1 MTWIEISIVS
11 SAVAFIVL
19 VGFAIR
25 MLIAIVQIL
34 GKLGDTAAQA
44 KKNIAETAEQAEQLM
59 TKVGLLTEEVH
70 MQILTLEPSIQS
82 VEKAG
87 AAIGDVASALRK
99 ASRVMNESIQGA
111 EKVVHTHQKRIQD
124 AMEWATTGFE
134 LWQRWQ
140 AYRNAKS
147 DN

>member
-34 GKLGDTAAQA
+34 GKLGETATQA
-44 KKNIAETAEQAEQLM
+44 KMNIAETAEQAEQLM
-59 TKVGLLTEEVH
+59 KKVGLLTEEVH

-99 ASRVMNESIQGA
+99 ASRVMNDSIHGA

>member
-25 MLIAIVQIL
+25 MLITIVQIL

-44 KKNIAETAEQAEQLM
+44 RKNLAETAEQAEQLM

-70 MQILTLEPSIQS
+70 MQLLTLEPSIQS

-99 ASRVMNESIQGA
+99 ASRVMNESIHGA

>member
-25 MLIAIVQIL
+25 MLITIVQIL
-34 GKLGDTAAQA
+34 GKLGDTVVQA
-44 KKNIAETAEQAEQLM
+44 KMNVAETAEQAEQLM

-99 ASRVMNESIQGA
+99 ASRVMNESIHGA

-140 AYRNAKS
+140 ALRNAKS

>member
-1 MTWIEISIVS
+1 MTWIEISFVS

-19 VGFAIR
+19 IGFAIR
-25 MLIAIVQIL
+25 MLITMVQIL

-44 KKNIAETAEQAEQLM
+44 KMNIAETAVQAEHLM
-59 TKVGLLTEEVH
+59 EKVGLLTEEVH

-99 ASRVMNESIQGA
+99 ASRVMNESIHGA
-111 EKVVHTHQKRIQD
+111 EKVVHNHQKRIQD

-140 AYRNAKS
+140 AYRNAKL

>member
-25 MLIAIVQIL
+25 VLRTIVQIL
-34 GKLGDTAAQA
+34 GKVGDTAAQVRE
-44 KKNIAETAEQAEQLM
+44 NLAETAEQAEQLM

-70 MQILTLEPSIQS
+70 MQILTLETSIQS

>member
-25 MLIAIVQIL
+25 MLNAIVQIL
-34 GKLGDTAAQA
+34 GKLGETAAQA
-44 KKNIAETAEQAEQLM
+44 KMNIAETAEQAEQLM
-59 TKVGLLTEEVH
+59 KKVGLLTEEVH

-99 ASRVMNESIQGA
+99 ASRVMNDSIHGA

>member
-1 MTWIEISIVS
+1 MTWIEISIFS

-25 MLIAIVQIL
+25 MLVAIVQIL
-34 GKLGDTAAQA
+34 GKLGETAAQA
-44 KKNIAETAEQAEQLM
+44 KMNIAETAEQAEQLM
-59 TKVGLLTEEVH
+59 KKVGLLTEEVH

-99 ASRVMNESIQGA
+99 ASRVMNDSIHGA

-140 AYRNAKS
+140 AYLRAKS

>member
-99 ASRVMNESIQGA
+99 ASRVMNESIHGA

-140 AYRNAKS
+140 EYRNAKS

>member
-11 SAVAFIVL
+11 SAAAFIVL

-25 MLIAIVQIL
+25 MLIAIVLIL
-34 GKLGDTAAQA
+34 GKLGETAAQA
-44 KKNIAETAEQAEQLM
+44 KMNIAETAEQAEQLM
-59 TKVGLLTEEVH
+59 KKVGLLTEEVH

-99 ASRVMNESIQGA
+99 ASRVMNDSIHGA

>member
-11 SAVAFIVL
+11 SAFAFIVL

-25 MLIAIVQIL
+25 MLMTIVQIL
-34 GKLGDTAAQA
+34 GKLGDTAVQA
-44 KKNIAETAEQAEQLM
+44 KKNLAETAEQAEQLM

-99 ASRVMNESIQGA
+99 ASRVMNESIHGA

>member
-19 VGFAIR
+19 VSFAIR
-25 MLIAIVQIL
+25 MLITIVKIL
-34 GKLGDTAAQA
+34 GKLGETAAQA
-44 KKNIAETAEQAEQLM
+44 KMSLAETAEQAEHLM

-99 ASRVMNESIQGA
+99 ASRVMNESIHGA

-140 AYRNAKS
+140 AYLHAKS

>member
-99 ASRVMNESIQGA
+99 ASRVMNESIHGA

>member
-34 GKLGDTAAQA
+34 GKLGETAAQA
-44 KKNIAETAEQAEQLM
+44 KMNIAQTAEQAEQLM
-59 TKVGLLTEEVH
+59 KKVGLLTEEVH

-99 ASRVMNESIQGA
+99 ASRVMNDSIHGA

>member
-1 MTWIEISIVS
+1 MTWIDISVFS

-19 VGFAIR
+19 IGFAVR
-25 MLIAIVQIL
+25 LLITAARTVDQ
-34 GKLGDTAAQA
+34 LGDAIIQTKQHVV
-44 KKNIAETAEQAEQLM
+44 KTAEQAEQLL
-59 TKVGLLTEEVH
+59 KQAGQLTEEVH
-70 MQILTLEPSIQS
+70 MHVLALEPSIQS
-82 VEKAG
+82 IEKAG
-87 AAIGDVASALRK
+87 AAVGDVASILRK
-99 ASRVMNESIQGA
+99 ASRMMNESIHGA

-124 AMEWATTGFE
+124 VMEWATTGLD

>member
-34 GKLGDTAAQA
+34 GKLGETAAQA
-44 KKNIAETAEQAEQLM
+44 KMNIAETAEQAEQLM
-59 TKVGLLTEEVH
+59 KKVGLLTEEVH

-99 ASRVMNESIQGA
+99 ASRVMNDSIHGA

>member
-19 VGFAIR
+19 VVFAIR
-25 MLIAIVQIL
+25 MLITIVQIL
-34 GKLGDTAAQA
+34 GKLGDTVVKA
-44 KKNIAETAEQAEQLM
+44 KKNVAETAEQAEQLM

-99 ASRVMNESIQGA
+99 ASRVMNESIHGA

>member
-34 GKLGDTAAQA
+34 GKLGETAAQA
-44 KKNIAETAEQAEQLM
+44 KMNIAETGEQAEQLM
-59 TKVGLLTEEVH
+59 KKVGLLTEEVH

-99 ASRVMNESIQGA
+99 ASRVMNDSIHGA

>member
-25 MLIAIVQIL
+25 MLITIVQIL
-34 GKLGDTAAQA
+34 GKLGDTVAQA
-44 KKNIAETAEQAEQLM
+44 KKNVAETAEQAEQLM

-99 ASRVMNESIQGA
+99 ASRVMNESIHGA

>member
-25 MLIAIVQIL
+25 MLITIVQIL
-34 GKLGDTAAQA
+34 GKLGDTAVQA
-44 KKNIAETAEQAEQLM
+44 KKNVAETAEQAEKLM

-99 ASRVMNESIQGA
+99 ASRVMNESIHGA

-140 AYRNAKS
+140 ANRNAKS

>member
-11 SAVAFIVL
+11 SAAAFIVL
-19 VGFAIR
+19 IVFAIR
-25 MLIAIVQIL
+25 MLITIVQFL

-44 KKNIAETAEQAEQLM
+44 KISLAESAEQAEHLM
-59 TKVGLLTEEVH
+59 KKVGLLTEEVH
-70 MQILTLEPSIQS
+70 MQILALEPSIQS

-99 ASRVMNESIQGA
+99 ASRMMNESIHGA
-111 EKVVHTHQKRIQD
+111 EKVVHTHQKRIHD
-124 AMEWATTGFE
+124 AMEWATTGLE
-134 LWQRWQ
+134 LWQRWK
-140 AYRNAKS
+140 AHRNAKS

>member
-11 SAVAFIVL
+11 SAAAFIVL
-19 VGFAIR
+19 IGFAIR
-25 MLIAIVQIL
+25 MLITLVQIL

-44 KKNIAETAEQAEQLM
+44 KINLAETAVQAEHLM

-70 MQILTLEPSIQS
+70 MQILALEPSIQS

-87 AAIGDVASALRK
+87 AAIGDVASALRN
-99 ASRVMNESIQGA
+99 ASRVMNESIHGA

-134 LWQRWQ
+134 LWQRWR

>member
-34 GKLGDTAAQA
+34 GKMGETAAQA
-44 KKNIAETAEQAEQLM
+44 KMNIAETAEQAEQLM
-59 TKVGLLTEEVH
+59 KKVGLLTEEVH

-99 ASRVMNESIQGA
+99 ASRVMNETIHGA

-140 AYRNAKS
+140 AQRNAKS